1 MQKFI
6 FIQTHVG
13 GDNGLSEINKLLEDG
28 WHVLEIRDNQP
39 SSEGLNIELVVLIEK
54 NDKGAKN
61 I

>member
-13 GDNGLSEINKLLEDG
+13 GDNGLSEINRLLEDG
-28 WHVLEIRDNQP
+28 WQVVEIRDNQP

-54 NDKGAKN
+54 KDA
-61 I
+61 